1 MGESERYMDR
11 RLKKMTLGDDNN
23 ALMAL
28 IAINAMIFIS
38 FGLDPGYLLH
48 DSIVR
53 ILLFNTKF

>member
-11 RLKKMTLGDDNN
+11 RLKRMTLGDDNN

-38 FGLDPGYLLH
+38 LGL
-48 DSIVR
+48 I
-53 ILLFNTKF
+53 